1 MNLKRKITNTN
12 SYCAFKILFVWVLLS
27 LNIITKAQSYN
38 DSVFSA
44 TEISNIQLQSAD
56 ANEKFFL
63 NDKQNIKLFT
73 LFIFLS
79 PDCPLCRNYSGT
91 LDSLYNQYKNQ
102 VQVYGIIPGKAYS
115 NEEIKQFIHDYD
127 IQFPLLADYDKK
139 LTAYLHAVVTPQ
151 AILLDNKFQ
160 LLYKGAIDNWV
171 QSLGKQ
177 RVKATQFFLSDA
189 LQQSISNQTVLV
201 KRTKA
206 VGCRINDY

>member
-1 MNLKRKITNTN
+1 MNLN
-12 SYCAFKILFVWVLLS
+12 FKILKTNFHCASKFLVVAALLF
-27 LNIITKAQSYN
+27 LNMVAKAQSNN

-44 TEISNIQLQSAD
+44 TGISNIQLQNPV

-63 NDKQNIKLFT
+63 NDKQIAKPFT

-91 LDSLYNQYKNQ
+91 LDSIYNQYKNK

-115 NEEIKQFIHDYD
+115 DEEVKQFIHEYN
-127 IQFPLLADYDKK
+127 IQFPLLTDSDKK
-139 LTAYLHAVVTPQ
+139 LTAYLHATVTPQ
-151 AILLDNKFQ
+151 VILLDDKFQ
-160 LLYKGAIDNWV
+160 LVYKGAIDNWL

-189 LQQSISNQTVLV
+189 LQQSTSDKTVLV
-201 KRTKA
+201 KRTRA

>member
-1 MNLKRKITNTN
+1 MDLNTIVKTNFRC
-12 SYCAFKILFVWVLLS
+12 SSKFFFVWILLL
-27 LNIITKAQSYN
+27 LNFVTNAQSNN
-38 DSVFSA
+38 DSVFSSA
-44 TEISNIQLQSAD
+44 TISKIQLQSAD

-63 NDKQNIKLFT
+63 NNKQNTKPFT

-79 PDCPLCRNYSGT
+79 PDCPLCRNYSGA
-91 LDSLYNQYKNQ
+91 LDSLYSQYKNQ
-102 VQVYGIIPGKAYS
+102 VHVYGIIPGKAYS
-115 NEEIKQFIHDYD
+115 NEEVKQFVHEYD
-127 IQFPLLADYDKK
+127 IQFPLLTDYDKK

-151 AILLDNKFQ
+151 VILLDNKFQ
-160 LLYKGAIDNWV
+160 LVYKGAIDNWV